1 MASKQ
6 LGLVLKINKDQEEAR
21 RAEYLKAQQYLLES
35 QTKLT
40 GLSDFR
46 LDYMKQLHERGKQ
59 GLGSD
64 KFNQFQLF
72 IAKIESA
79 MVQQNQVINTA
90 KQVVEQRKSLWLAQ
104 QTKTSAIAKL
114 IEKQDVKIQ
123 QKLQKD
129 EQKMLDEY
137 STNAFMRLK
146 KATLV

>member
-64 KFNQFQLF
+64 KFNQFQ
-72 IAKIESA
+72 
-79 MVQQNQVINTA
+79 
-90 KQVVEQRKSLWLAQ
+90 
-104 QTKTSAIAKL
+104 
-114 IEKQDVKIQ
+114 
-123 QKLQKD
+123 
-129 EQKMLDEY
+129 
-137 STNAFMRLK
+137 
-146 KATLV
+146 